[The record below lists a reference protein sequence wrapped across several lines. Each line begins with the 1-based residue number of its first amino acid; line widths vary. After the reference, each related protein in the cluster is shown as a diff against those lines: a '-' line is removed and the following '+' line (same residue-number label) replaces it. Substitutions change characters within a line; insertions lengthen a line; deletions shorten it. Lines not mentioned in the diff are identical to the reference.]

1 MEKFWYF
8 IGQEGIPKEPNQ
20 LKDFGKDVVP
30 QSKDYRRS
38 IMNFRN
44 TRIFLV
50 LLFFVLIL
58 PSGCAKHATKG
69 KMIGKIEEQTTTGMA
84 EEEFTQKIP
93 HAKMIEQEDDTKV
106 YLVAASDPCFVC
118 GSWDAFVRSYEI
130 YVTKFTFKD
139 GNLIS
144 IERIVN
150 KK

>member
-1 MEKFWYF
+1 MN
-8 IGQEGIPKEPNQ
+8 IRATGI
-20 LKDFGKDVVP
+20 L
-30 QSKDYRRS
+30 
-38 IMNFRN
+38 
-44 TRIFLV
+44 LV
-50 LLFFVLIL
+50 LLFFLLIL

-69 KMIGKIEEQTTTGMA
+69 RMIGKIENQTTTGMT
-84 EEEFTQKIP
+84 EEEFTQKVP
-93 HAKMIEQEDDTKV
+93 QAKMVEQEDDKKI